1 MGISSAI
8 GAGSKL
14 ASSAASS
21 KSGGGGA
28 SPQQAALAQYTMGQ
42 NILKNNSAFASEG
55 LGDSTMKTMSNAG
68 AALGGAEQ
76 LAGISDQEAAAQQ
89 SADTSNLGSLAQS
102 AGFGS
107 NTGNFGNTGGNI
119 STTPTT
125 G

>member
-1 MGISSAI
+1 MGVAGLI
-8 GAGSKL
+8 GPAMSAGSK
-14 ASSAASS
+14 AASS
-21 KSGGGGA
+21 KSSGGGV

-42 NILKNNSAFASEG
+42 NILKNNTAFANEG

-76 LAGISDQEAAAQQ
+76 LAGISDQEAATQQ
-89 SADTSNLGSLAQS
+89 SANQSNLGSLAQS

-107 NTGNFGNTGGNI
+107 NQGNFGNTGGNI